1 MFANIIYFL
10 LFTSA
15 LGVHKFYTHTDTN
28 SFGDFSLGAG
38 FDINRFEPKNSHV
51 FRESKND
58 LFYDIMP
65 ITSTKSRCSLIARQK
80 DISDKL
86 KVFGSM
92 SVSYNMISGSGQIT
106 FDQKKETMNR
116 VAYYSCTVDRTLFT
130 ISVNAP
136 EITGDWLNIQ
146 GDYIPDNLFQLDGD
160 ELHEEVGDY
169 HIRSITY
176 GRRYNTEIRMEYSSE
191 DAFELISGK
200 LKADIGIGALKVAA
214 EVEVD
219 KETDTF
225 EEDLTLTI
233 SSEALGFIEPESVFM
248 PSNSLKIKNADGTWS
263 GAEVS
268 VTEQVEQMIK
278 SNLEAFNKL
287 DALTIE
293 PQTGLSKKELFNQIG
308 SAYPLWYTVERNFP
322 YFKEQLTKLSA
333 FEEER
338 MLKNLNQAYSI
349 LRELEDMT
357 QDVESRAELLFE
369 NYHLLSGATELSKE
383 FLKYRQDLLTEI
395 LGLQS
400 EVLEYLEQR
409 PILLAKENIYMW
421 ASNSEHELHY
431 ISIDVLHTKVWDL
444 LGMQDVPMEDE
455 NEIGST
461 CLFNGVQAILEGENN
476 RRKFAGRVVFGD
488 VTVRHVVFDI
498 NGKVVSLGYIDHEY
512 DNRKNQAW
520 EGAPHELVFVREDCT
535 LLRAEDAV
543 WYQGARYTIA
553 SIGSEEYMTP
563 RGYVNKE
570 KLTNIRLHLAPQD
583 TTRDIEVVLTGKEV
597 ADVESRGYETSSGLT
612 LDATKRLMYQNGYVC
627 DKGFTAN
634 EANMIC
640 THLGYANLDDFQTGF
655 AIPPSNAWGRPHIT
669 MVSLDCPQY
678 AFTLDK
684 CDYKTNKMDDS
695 LWDFCG
701 INNGVQLSCSN
712 TITDLKETAKMKVS
726 SETHACVRDI
736 NALSQKVDTAESCSG
751 GKDDDASNFGIVQEV
766 VVNGDICVKLY
777 RDDKLQCVVSE
788 SDVAWDFTNNE
799 ILAKFCYD
807 DAFNSPDPGLAFPD
821 EIEMM
826 PASKYCRD
834 QDDLVKDMQYQ
845 YDGNTLTVV
854 SCEAG
859 KNQGFC
865 DESSMLEEKDL
876 ITFQKACKRSCTGC
890 QPNLRTYYQVTV
902 IATED
907 SFAWKGDDKIPVTV
921 SLKSGSEKEDEEF
934 RFAHADEHVFN
945 DDIPCGSQRQISI
958 KPDEVYDHGS
968 VICAM
973 KSMLGERE
981 VRIDSEG
988 RVIMAGDLV
997 VTFECFNP
1005 PSFAPTRTPSYSPT
1019 TPMPSL
1025 APASVSPTVMPS
1037 PVPTD
1042 FPTTMPSPVPT
1053 DSPTT
1058 MPSPAPTPTVW
1069 ANENCYVDETFTSIV
1084 NSQCIADSPSITNAG
1099 TWYRMPADWTNNP
1112 CDDSTCVYR
1121 CRENGAAFNS
1131 DLGPEYGDGDT
1142 VDCYRKRH

>member
-1 MFANIIYFL
+1 M
-10 LFTSA
+10 
-15 LGVHKFYTHTDTN
+15 G
-28 SFGDFSLGAG
+28 
-38 FDINRFEPKNSHV
+38 
-51 FRESKND
+51 
-58 LFYDIMP
+58 
-65 ITSTKSRCSLIARQK
+65 
-80 DISDKL
+80 
-86 KVFGSM
+86 
-92 SVSYNMISGSGQIT
+92 
-106 FDQKKETMNR
+106 
-116 VAYYSCTVDRTLFT
+116 
-130 ISVNAP
+130 
-136 EITGDWLNIQ
+136 
-146 GDYIPDNLFQLDGD
+146 
-160 ELHEEVGDY
+160 
-169 HIRSITY
+169 
-176 GRRYNTEIRMEYSSE
+176 
-191 DAFELISGK
+191 
-200 LKADIGIGALKVAA
+200 
-214 EVEVD
+214 
-219 KETDTF
+219 
-225 EEDLTLTI
+225 LTI

-807 DAFNSPDPGLAFPD
+807 DAFNSPEPGLAFPD

-826 PASKYCRD
+826 PASKSCRD

-1042 FPTTMPSPVPT
+1042 SPTTMPSPVPT

-1099 TWYRMPADWTNNP
+1099 TWYRMQADWTNNP

-1131 DLGPEYGDGDT
+1131 DVGPEYGDGDT
-1142 VDCYRKRH
+1142 VDCYRKRLCAGVERSTPEAQRRYSSINANDAGYAQSMIDSPRAWSAAKNVPGEYLTIALSEKSQVMGVVTQGRRDLNQRVESYSIQTSIDGVTFEDYNGGHIFAANSDSDTKVYNEFGIAVTAQYVRFVVVTWDGHISMRADVLICSNN